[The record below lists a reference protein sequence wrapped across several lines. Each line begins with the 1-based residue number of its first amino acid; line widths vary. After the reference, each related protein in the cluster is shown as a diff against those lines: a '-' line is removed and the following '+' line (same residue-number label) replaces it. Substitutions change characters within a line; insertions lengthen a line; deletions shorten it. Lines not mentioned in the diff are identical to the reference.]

1 LRHSDL
7 LPETS
12 TASETVYGDHNVFIT
27 FEGIEGCG
35 KTTQIDLLHTYLE
48 SSGRRVIKTREPGGT
63 AFGESLRNAF
73 LHAKVKVYPLSE
85 LFVFMAM
92 RAQHVDELILPAL
105 REGTIVLCD
114 RFADASYAYQG
125 YGRGIDLNV
134 IETLNK
140 LVVKGTKPDLTILLN
155 CPVEKGLTRK
165 AQSASMD
172 RFEKEE
178 LSFHEKIKKGYEKL
192 VKEDPKRFFVVDGKL
207 EINTIHRT
215 IRKKVEDL
223 LKHHGI

>member
-1 LRHSDL
+1 ML
-7 LPETS
+7 
-12 TASETVYGDHNVFIT
+12 IT

-35 KTTQIDLLHTYLE
+35 KTTQIELLYTYLE
-48 SSGRRVIKTREPGGT
+48 SSGHTAIKTREPGGT
-63 AFGESLRNAF
+63 AFGESLRNTF
-73 LHAKVKVYPLSE
+73 LHAKMKVYPLSE
-85 LFVFMAM
+85 LLVFMAM

-105 REGTIVLCD
+105 KEGTIVLCD
-114 RFADASYAYQG
+114 RFTDASYAYQG
-125 YGRGIDLNV
+125 YGRNIDLS
-134 IETLNK
+134 IIDTLNT
-140 LVVKGTKPDLTILLN
+140 LVVKGIKPDLTIFLD

-178 LSFHEKIKKGYEKL
+178 LSFHRKIKKGYEKL
-192 VKEDPKRFFVVDGKL
+192 VKEDPKRFFVVDGTL
-207 EINTIHRT
+207 DINTIHKT